1 MINCEWDNIGTA
13 NDDHDFAV
21 HKLNNIEKCWYPHT
35 EYQKMNPLEK
45 CRLYFI
51 HKKKKKSSD
60 WYKRKA
66 LTSVNALSITMIS
79 QMYEMSTSISSL
91 DNHVK
96 NQDNR
101 LKRLMS
107 QQMAYKSDF
116 DEVFSSSEGYP
127 EATNRNNGSLIR
139 GQLNSSKRGR
149 NK

>member
-35 EYQKMNPLEK
+35 KYQKMNPLEK

-107 QQMAYKSDF
+107 QQMADKF
-116 DEVFSSSEGYP
+116 DSVELFSSSEREP
-127 EATNRNNGSLIR
+127 EGTNLNNGSLVPRQIK
-139 GQLNSSKRGR
+139 SYHRGR
-149 NK
+149 NN

>member
-21 HKLNNIEKCWYPHT
+21 HKLNNVEKCWYPDT

-45 CRLYFI
+45 RRLYFI
-51 HKKKKKSSD
+51 QKKKKKTSD
-60 WYKRKA
+60 WYKCKA
-66 LTSVNALSITMIS
+66 LTSVNALSITTIP

-107 QQMAYKSDF
+107 QKMADKSDS
-116 DEVFSSSEGYP
+116 DEVFSSSEGDP
-127 EATNRNNGSLIR
+127 EATNRNNGSLLC
-139 GQLNSSKRGR
+139 GQLKSSK
-149 NK
+149 